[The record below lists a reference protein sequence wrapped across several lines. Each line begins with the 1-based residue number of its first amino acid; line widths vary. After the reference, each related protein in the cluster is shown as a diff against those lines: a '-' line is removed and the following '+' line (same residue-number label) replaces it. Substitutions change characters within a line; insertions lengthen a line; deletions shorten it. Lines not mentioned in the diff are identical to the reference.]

1 MSKFK
6 KGDIV
11 RVKKLID
18 ELSDYYNLIGVVIRI
33 THKPYKYSVDFGDDD
48 DLSFDGHELELEQSI
63 QNQAI
68 IKKLLGIKDEK

>member
-18 ELSDYYNLIGVVIRI
+18 ELSDYYNLIGVVILI
-33 THKPYKYSVDFGDDD
+33 TSKPYKYSVDFGEDD
-48 DLSFDGHELELEQSI
+48 DLSFDGHELELEQSH
-63 QNQAI
+63 QNKAT
-68 IKKLLGIKDEK
+68 IKKLLGVKE